1 MKFLIDNAL
10 SPQVALGLQEA
21 GYDAIHVRDI
31 GLATAKDESIFAFAG
46 KENRIIV
53 SADTDFGA
61 LLALWQKPNPSLIL
75 FRRGTERDPQK
86 QLALLLLNLSSIKEP
101 LETGSIVV
109 FEQQRIRIRSLPLTG

>member
-61 LLALWQKPNPSLIL
+61 LSARRQKPNPSLIL
-75 FRRGTERDPQK
+75 FRRGTERNPQK

-109 FEQQRIRIRSLPLTG
+109 FEQHRIRIRSLPLTG